1 MTEVF
6 PVLCAGL
13 EKHGLKQERRSLR
26 VMVGE
31 LEHQWL
37 SDDCLELSF
46 TLPPGSY
53 ATSVLQELGEF
64 RDATEL
70 PTET

>member
-1 MTEVF
+1 
-6 PVLCAGL
+6 
-13 EKHGLKQERRSLR
+13 
-26 VMVGE
+26 MVGE

-46 TLPPGSY
+46 SLPPGSY